1 MGNKKSGNKKP
12 SVEKILLITALANLI
27 TAIAILAAALS
38 VRAIVEIVRRMMK

>member
-27 TAIAILAAALS
+27 TAIANLVKSLTG
-38 VRAIVEIVRRMMK
+38 